1 MEYVTKRRLTASDC
15 PEGNRRDCNMSGN
28 QTSGKEG
35 GVQCVMMGVC
45 MYVCMYV
52 CLISCMSD
60 SEERLK
66 LGLPL

>member
-1 MEYVTKRRLTASDC
+1 ML
-15 PEGNRRDCNMSGN
+15 GN

-35 GVQCVMMGVC
+35 GVQCVMIGVC
-45 MYVCMYV
+45 VYVCMHV
-52 CLISCMSD
+52 CLILCMSD

>member
-1 MEYVTKRRLTASDC
+1 
-15 PEGNRRDCNMSGN
+15 MSGN
-28 QTSGKEG
+28 QTSGEEG
-35 GVQCVMMGVC
+35 GVQCVLTAVS

-52 CLISCMSD
+52 CLISYMSD

>member
-1 MEYVTKRRLTASDC
+1 
-15 PEGNRRDCNMSGN
+15 MSGN

-35 GVQCVMMGVC
+35 GVQGVMMVVC
-45 MYVCMYV
+45 LYICIHV

-66 LGLPL
+66 LTLLPLANCLVLYFLSYTLTQYY